1 MGINKK
7 FSVMSLGNSR
17 IFDPEKVGYSDS
29 VEIIREELLK
39 TKKSFIKIGWYLKHI
54 QKCNLYSE
62 DGYQNIYDFAFDK
75 FNLTQPTATRFMQV
89 CEEFSKDHDS
99 PELDDK
105 YTDYSVSQLF
115 EMLPMTEEQKEKVTP
130 ATTVRQM
137 RQIKKN
143 DQVKVKENKEPVI
156 PEEIIPGQTS
166 IEKDFP
172 EYMPNNNDDSEIY
185 TTSYKDGEEYIEG
198 EYQEIK
204 EKVQDQWS
212 ELMALKNNDQRKAW
226 LAQYKKWGLWYYD
239 GHIDVNYYKYDFPDG
254 SRLIVT
260 EYPQRYCYWKK
271 EQEDQ
276 YYFHLLEKKS
286 KGYGNIVYD
295 KQYVHNTDSETYLLE
310 FLKGFKEK

>member
-1 MGINKK
+1 M
-7 FSVMSLGNSR
+7 R
-17 IFDPEKVGYSDS
+17 DS

-105 YTDYSVSQLF
+105 YADYSVSQLF

>member
-105 YTDYSVSQLF
+105 YADYSVSQLF

>member
-105 YTDYSVSQLF
+105 YADYSVSQLF

-276 YYFHLLEKKS
+276 YYFHLLFELVS
-286 KGYGNIVYD
+286 WLQDLFFLGLGYL
-295 KQYVHNTDSETYLLE
+295 SL
-310 FLKGFKEK
+310 F

>member
-7 FSVMSLGNSR
+7 FSVMSLGNAR
-17 IFDPEKVGYSDS
+17 IFDLEKVGYSDS

-105 YTDYSVSQLF
+105 YADYSVSQLF

-143 DQVKVKENKEPVI
+143 DQIKVKESKGPVMS
-156 PEEIIPGQTS
+156 EEIIPGQTS

-185 TTSYKDGEEYIEG
+185 TTSYKDGEEYIDG

-239 GHIDVNYYKYDFPDG
+239 EHIDVNYYKYDFPDG

>member
-7 FSVMSLGNSR
+7 FSVMSLGNAR
-17 IFDPEKVGYSDS
+17 IFAPEKVGYSDS

-105 YTDYSVSQLF
+105 YADYSVSQLF

>member
-7 FSVMSLGNSR
+7 FSVMSLGNAR
-17 IFDPEKVGYSDS
+17 IFDPEKVGYRDS

-105 YTDYSVSQLF
+105 YADYSVSQLF

>member
-1 MGINKK
+1 
-7 FSVMSLGNSR
+7 
-17 IFDPEKVGYSDS
+17 
-29 VEIIREELLK
+29 
-39 TKKSFIKIGWYLKHI
+39 
-54 QKCNLYSE
+54 
-62 DGYQNIYDFAFDK
+62 
-75 FNLTQPTATRFMQV
+75 MQV

-105 YTDYSVSQLF
+105 YADYSVSQLF

-156 PEEIIPGQTS
+156 PEEIIPGQTL